1 MNTDESLQVQLLL
14 RDFDCIEVCR
24 GGKFVP
30 ITPVEEYELIWRL
43 IFLECDSMPFANPDF
58 C

>member
-30 ITPVEEYELIWRL
+30 ISPLEEKELISRL
-43 IFLECDSMPFANPDF
+43 IFLECSSMPFANPNF
-58 C
+58 F

>member
-1 MNTDESLQVQLLL
+1 MNADESLQLQLLL
-14 RDFDCIEVCR
+14 RDFDCVEVSR

-30 ITPVEEYELIWRL
+30 ISPVEEKELIWRL

>member
-14 RDFDCIEVCR
+14 RDFDCIEVCH

-30 ITPVEEYELIWRL
+30 ITPAEEMELIWRL
-43 IFLECDSMPFANPDF
+43 IFLECDSMPFECPDF

>member
-1 MNTDESLQVQLLL
+1 MNADESLQLQLLL
-14 RDFDCIEVCR
+14 RGFDCVEVSR

-30 ITPVEEYELIWRL
+30 ITPAEEKELIWRL
-43 IFLECDSMPFANPDF
+43 IFLECDSMPFASSDF